1 MGHRYAGPNGG
12 EPNGLSPGR
21 RGPDG
26 SGSGPGRAEDGS
38 GPGPEQVPV
47 PPAPRFPPSPPHP
60 SLIGAYAHAHALIRK
75 GTTHSPSGAPRRQ
88 LQGPLSDAL
97 CATRLYLHPPSMST
111 HIRLIFASARR
122 SLRGTLVS
130 RPASNDAAIL
140 PLPVPHRRVRT
151 YSHPQAAPH
160 SPVGSGGYTHIRIR
174 KRRPTHPR
182 RPSPPASRRARSR
195 PAMRL
200 WPRATGRAHHTHTR
214 THTRTRARTHTRHAH
229 VAPARPPAHGLARLT
244 HARTRPRAPSP
255 R

>member
-1 MGHRYAGPNGG
+1 MGVGVGRAGP
-12 EPNGLSPGR
+12 R
-21 RGPDG
+21 TDQ
-26 SGSGPGRAEDGS
+26 GPGRSRIRYLRE
-38 GPGPEQVPV
+38 
-47 PPAPRFPPSPPHP
+47 PPCPPPPP
-60 SLIGAYAHAHALIRK
+60 SLIGAYAHALIRK

-88 LQGPLSDAL
+88 LQGPPSDAL
-97 CATRLYLHPPSMST
+97 CATRLCPHPPSMSR

-182 RPSPPASRRARSR
+182 RPSPPASRRVRSR

-200 WPRATGRAHHTHTR
+200 LPHAPGRAHYTRAHTRARAHTHT
-214 THTRTRARTHTRHAH
+214 HTARARPRMDS
-229 VAPARPPAHGLARLT
+229 PASL
-244 HARTRPRAPSP
+244 TRPCAPSP
-255 R
+255 P